1 MKKVIKIFSLLLIA
15 LLLLMGISYIYST
28 AGMEAMNNE
37 VRASLNK
44 EFVQLKHGAIHY
56 GWNGPIDGEV
66 VVMIHGFSTP
76 RFVFMKNVGALADA
90 GYRVLTYDHYGRGYS
105 DRPTVDY
112 DKTLYDEAL
121 LELLDELK
129 IEEPVNLVGYSMG
142 GGIATVFA
150 GNHPERV
157 KRIVLMAPIGFIPEQ
172 RGINSLLSFP
182 IIGNWVMTVIGKNA
196 LIKEFENH
204 VANGHAPQEMAD
216 RFREQFQYAGVEQ
229 ALASSIRNYP
239 MSNMVTEYQQL
250 GNTKM
255 PKLMIWGAK
264 DTVCPIT
271 GADDITRLI
280 PSFQLFTIEDGKHE
294 IAYSHADIVNGALI
308 DFFSKKNQRK

>member
-1 MKKVIKIFSLLLIA
+1 MKKVIKIFSLLFIA

-37 VRASLNK
+37 VRTSLNK

-129 IEEPVNLVGYSMG
+129 IEEPVNLVG
-142 GGIATVFA
+142 V
-150 GNHPERV
+150 
-157 KRIVLMAPIGFIPEQ
+157 
-172 RGINSLLSFP
+172 
-182 IIGNWVMTVIGKNA
+182 
-196 LIKEFENH
+196 
-204 VANGHAPQEMAD
+204 
-216 RFREQFQYAGVEQ
+216 
-229 ALASSIRNYP
+229 
-239 MSNMVTEYQQL
+239 VT
-250 GNTKM
+250 
-255 PKLMIWGAK
+255 
-264 DTVCPIT
+264 
-271 GADDITRLI
+271 
-280 PSFQLFTIEDGKHE
+280 
-294 IAYSHADIVNGALI
+294 
-308 DFFSKKNQRK
+308 